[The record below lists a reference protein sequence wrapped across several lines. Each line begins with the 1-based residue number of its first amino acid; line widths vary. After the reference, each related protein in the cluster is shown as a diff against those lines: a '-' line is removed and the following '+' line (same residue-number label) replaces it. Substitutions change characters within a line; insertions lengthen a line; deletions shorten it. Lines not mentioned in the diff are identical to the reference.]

1 MLERTAGAIYNGQM
15 QRQHGTQDIERG
27 QTKDTRHRTRTNK
40 GHKTSNEDKQRT
52 QDIERGQTK
61 DTRHRT
67 RTNKGHKT

>member
-40 GHKTSNEDKQRT
+40 RKTQLRKLKRRAAYC
-52 QDIERGQTK
+52 ILLRK
-61 DTRHRT
+61 L
-67 RTNKGHKT
+67 